1 MCKNNLNMRCKFPT
15 DEDYQNMKN
24 SILYS
29 DSSLFQY
36 RAISKIVDLY
46 YPQIP
51 IELHLS
57 EPISNDVKFLPLRV
71 IVKCKLFLNLRRAL
85 NESKVYKIS
94 TFDSNF
100 YKEFYPDLTD
110 MKISSW
116 RHFQIFGSSEGR
128 QTCPHIDLEYMN
140 SQIGNLDG
148 VEITFHELTF
158 NPVNFKLS
166 TSKYISFVAE
176 RGGLISEIKC
186 NPLVGKH
193 LSREIN
199 QRLLASLLKFDSFS
213 FGTDSKSKIIAKYLL
228 PSDSSSACRE
238 EF

>member
-1 MCKNNLNMRCKFPT
+1 MRCKFPT

-29 DSSLFQY
+29 NSSLIQY

-51 IELHLS
+51 VELHLS
-57 EPISNDVKFLPLRV
+57 ELINTDVKFLSHRA
-71 IVKCKLFLNLRRAL
+71 IVKCKLFINLRKAL
-85 NESKVYKIS
+85 NEKKAYKIS

-100 YKEFYPDLTD
+100 YKEYYPDLLE

-116 RHFQIFGSSEGR
+116 KHFQIFGSSEGR
-128 QTCPHIDLEYMN
+128 QTCPHIDLDYMN
-140 SQIGNLDG
+140 SQIGNLN
-148 VEITFHELTF
+148 EMRITLHELIY
-158 NPVNFKLS
+158 NPLHFKLS

-176 RGGLISEIKC
+176 RGGLISEINY

-193 LSREIN
+193 FSREIN

-228 PSDSSSACRE
+228 PSGSSSACRE